1 MTRSIDVEGL
11 RRLNDYLHLNSGHAG
26 VQFDAGP
33 DWRPHLSALKIAA
46 HNRLHGLETGAAFRN
61 RLRHGP
67 ADPSRMSDRAL
78 DRVIQTCGDMDLVN
92 RCRIEKATRLRAA
105 A

>member
-1 MTRSIDVEGL
+1 
-11 RRLNDYLHLNSGHAG
+11 
-26 VQFDAGP
+26 
-33 DWRPHLSALKIAA
+33 
-46 HNRLHGLETGAAFRN
+46 
-61 RLRHGP
+61 
-67 ADPSRMSDRAL
+67 MSDRAL